1 MKKIILAGGCF
12 WGVERYYQRLKGV
25 LDTEVGYTD
34 GPTPT
39 PTYRDVCNAS
49 GHVEA
54 VLLTYDETV
63 LPLPKVLEHFYR
75 IIDPTQYNRQG
86 HDIGIQYRNAVF
98 YFDEADVPVIE
109 RFLSEAQTRYA
120 KKIRTYVK
128 SANPFYNAED
138 YHQDYLVK
146 NPSGYCH
153 VDMSLAKPEE
163 LK

>member
-34 GPTPT
+34 GPTKT
-39 PTYRDVCNAS
+39 PSYRDVCNSS

-63 LPLPKVLEHFYR
+63 LPLEKVLEHFYR

-98 YFDEADVPVIE
+98 YLDEADRPVIDA
-109 RFLSEAQTRYA
+109 FLADAQKRYA

-128 SANPFYNAED
+128 EANPFFNAED

>member
-25 LDTEVGYTD
+25 VDTEVGYTD
-34 GPTPT
+34 GPTPN
-39 PTYRDVCNAS
+39 PSYRDVCNAS

-54 VLLTYDETV
+54 VVVHYDETI
-63 LPLPKVLEHFYR
+63 LPLAKILEHFFR
-75 IIDPTQYNRQG
+75 IVDPTQYNKQG
-86 HDIGIQYRNAVF
+86 HDIGVQYRNAVF
-98 YFDEADVPVIE
+98 FYDAADEAAIHQ
-109 RFLSEAQTRYA
+109 FLSEAQKNYK
-120 KKIRTYVK
+120 KKIHTYVK
-128 SANPFYNAED
+128 AATPFFNAED

-153 VDMSLAKPEE
+153 VNMHLAKPEE

>member
-25 LDTEVGYTD
+25 IDTEVGYTD
-34 GPTPT
+34 GPTKT
-39 PTYRDVCNAS
+39 PTYRDVCNSS

-63 LPLPKVLEHFYR
+63 LPLDKVLEHFFR

-98 YFDEADVPVIE
+98 YFDEADLGVIE
-109 RFLSEAQTRYA
+109 AFLASAQKNYA
-120 KKIRTYVK
+120 RKIRTYVK
-128 SANPFYNAED
+128 EANPFYNAED